1 VSNQDP
7 SGPEARG
14 EGLIATGIIVAS
26 LCGLCS
32 GCVVLTSLN
41 PNESGGGIL
50 LAMVPFV
57 GGIPTV
63 IGLVMI
69 FIGYRMRRRRSR
81 SIKPEDSRG
90 EP

>member
-1 VSNQDP
+1 
-7 SGPEARG
+7 
-14 EGLIATGIIVAS
+14 
-26 LCGLCS
+26 
-32 GCVVLTSLN
+32 
-41 PNESGGGIL
+41 
-50 LAMVPFV
+50 MVPFV